1 MAIINGKEYTK
12 HDLLQRVGNI
22 GQIAGVRPVV
32 LADGRAAGV
41 HALDVKTGGGL
52 EFSVLQDKGMD
63 LFDFS
68 FKGTNVCFQS
78 KPGVVSAQ
86 LADLYGMGSGFKHS
100 IAGGMM
106 YTCGL
111 QNNGGACVDQGS
123 DHVFNGRIRN
133 IPAEKLSIISKW
145 DGDEYLLGVEGDI
158 RETGLFSS
166 NLVMHRSIH
175 TKLGAKSL
183 TLCDEVT
190 NEGFSNAFPM
200 IMYHINLGYPLL
212 DENMHL
218 ILPDAQMEG
227 LGELAQR
234 DIASYNVMTPPTANA
249 IEYAFVRH
257 QATDSYGWSAA
268 AAYNDRLEIGLYI
281 RYNSSAMPK
290 LIEWKCMMPGDY
302 VLGLHV
308 SNSLFGRTAML
319 EQGALKALAPMETR
333 CFCVEFG
340 ILEGK
345 EEAKAFEEEL
355 RAYK

>member
-1 MAIINGKEYTK
+1 MAIINGKEYSK
-12 HDLLQRVGNI
+12 SELLQRVGNI
-22 GQIAGVRPVV
+22 SQLAQVRPVI

-41 HALDVKTGGGL
+41 HVVDIKTGGGL
-52 EFSVLQDKGMD
+52 EFTVLQDKGMD

-86 LADLYGMGSGFKHS
+86 LADLYGMGSGFKNS

-111 QNNGGACVDQGS
+111 QNNGGACVDQGT

-133 IPAEKLSIISKW
+133 TPAEKLSYISKW

-158 RETGLFSS
+158 RETGLFSP

-175 TKLGAKSL
+175 TKLGAKSM
-183 TLCDEVT
+183 TLCDEIT
-190 NEGFSNAFPM
+190 NESFADAFPM

-212 DENMHL
+212 DENMRL

-227 LGELAQR
+227 LGDLAKR
-234 DIASYNVMTPPTANA
+234 DIAEYNVMTPPAADA
-249 IEYAFVRH
+249 IEYAFIRH
-257 QATDSYGWSAA
+257 QATDSNGWSAA
-268 AAYNDRLEIGLYI
+268 AAYNDKLGIGFYI
-281 RYNSSAMPK
+281 RYDTSTMPK
-290 LIEWKCMMPGDY
+290 LIEWKCMQPGDY

-319 EQGALKALAPMETR
+319 EQGALKALAPMESR
-333 CFCVEFG
+333 KFQVEFG
-340 ILEGK
+340 ILEGA
-345 EEAKAFEEEL
+345 EEAKQFEEEL
-355 RAYK
+355 RSYK